1 LACGTPVVAF
11 QIGGMP
17 DLIHHLHNGYLAKF
31 HDLTDL
37 QNGIVHCL
45 TNDLSSNTREG
56 ILTLVDSKKVAAKY
70 IAVFENL
77 CK

>member
-1 LACGTPVVAF
+1 
-11 QIGGMP
+11 
-17 DLIHHLHNGYLAKF
+17 
-31 HDLTDL
+31 L